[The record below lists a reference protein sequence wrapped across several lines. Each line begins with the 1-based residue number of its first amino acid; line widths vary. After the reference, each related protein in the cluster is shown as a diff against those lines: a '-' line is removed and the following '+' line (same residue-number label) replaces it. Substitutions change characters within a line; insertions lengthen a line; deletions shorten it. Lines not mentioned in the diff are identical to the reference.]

1 MCYILTPFRCHR
13 TSLWATLTL
22 VGVCRQHSAWASHM
36 MGEIANDNEEDLEEE
51 MPQEDRLHLSAMR

>member
-51 MPQEDRLHLSAMR
+51 MPQEDR